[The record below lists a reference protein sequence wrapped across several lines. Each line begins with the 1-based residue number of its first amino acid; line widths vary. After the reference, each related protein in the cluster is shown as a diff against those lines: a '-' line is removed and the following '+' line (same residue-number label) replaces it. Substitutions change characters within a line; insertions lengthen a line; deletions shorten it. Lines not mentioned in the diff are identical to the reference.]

1 MIHLSKIYFYLS
13 CTAASQQL
21 FYNHLSNKQQIL
33 FNLNWAQFSFK
44 KSVNLYMHQRSRSG
58 QVEFTILSIQNS
70 SFRSQKEKLSKQ
82 KRLRQIQI
90 HLLIVWYL
98 IIPTSHLF
106 FTYNYDNMLSKYIK
120 LVIRTNIFIYVRFIF
135 LFYSRDNLQNYK
147 NLNFSFK
154 FNNAKYLS
162 KNNVEGNVQHHLR
175 R

>member
-1 MIHLSKIYFYLS
+1 MIYLSKIYFFS
-13 CTAASQQL
+13 GCSAASQQL

-33 FNLNWAQFSFK
+33 FNLNRAKFSFK

-98 IIPTSHLF
+98 IILTSHSF

-120 LVIRTNIFIYVRFIF
+120 LVIRTNIFFCNK
-135 LFYSRDNLQNYK
+135 SWPD
-147 NLNFSFK
+147 
-154 FNNAKYLS
+154 
-162 KNNVEGNVQHHLR
+162 
-175 R
+175 

>member
-1 MIHLSKIYFYLS
+1 MIHLSKIYFYLGS
-13 CTAASQQL
+13 STSSQIL

>member
-1 MIHLSKIYFYLS
+1 
-13 CTAASQQL
+13 
-21 FYNHLSNKQQIL
+21 
-33 FNLNWAQFSFK
+33 
-44 KSVNLYMHQRSRSG
+44 MHQRSRSG

-98 IIPTSHLF
+98 ISPTSHSF
-106 FTYNYDNMLSKYIK
+106 FTYNYHNMLSKYIK
-120 LVIRTNIFIYVRFIF
+120 LVIRTNIFICVRFNF